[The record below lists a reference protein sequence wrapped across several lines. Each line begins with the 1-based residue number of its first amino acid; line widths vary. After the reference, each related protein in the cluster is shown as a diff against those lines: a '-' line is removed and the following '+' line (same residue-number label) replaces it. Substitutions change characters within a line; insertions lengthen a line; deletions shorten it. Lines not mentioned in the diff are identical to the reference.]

1 MPDPVSPSII
11 PGPLPAAER
20 LALAVEALETYCTSC
35 FWSLSPDFRVSE
47 ATVPLIVAGLRRHG
61 DRAAFQLADRLYH

>member
-1 MPDPVSPSII
+1 MPNAVSPSIVPDSL
-11 PGPLPAAER
+11 PGAER
-20 LALAVEALETYCTSC
+20 LALAAEALEAYRASC

-61 DRAAFQLADRLYH
+61 DRVAFQLADRLCR

>member
-1 MPDPVSPSII
+1 MPNAVSPLA
-11 PGPLPAAER
+11 PGPLIGAER
-20 LALAVEALETYCTSC
+20 LALAAEALEAYRTSC

-61 DRAAFQLADRLYH
+61 DRVAFQLADRLCR

>member
-1 MPDPVSPSII
+1 MPNAVSPPIAS
-11 PGPLPAAER
+11 GPQLGAER
-20 LALAVEALETYCTSC
+20 LALAAEALETYRTSC

-61 DRAAFQLADRLYH
+61 DRMAFQLADRLCR